1 MQIVCMRKV
10 TNIRTITFNFQKHNK
25 VAYRSYRWV
34 ANSTLNFHFIFLL
47 QEALSATHMSEL
59 LRLQQGACINQSFA
73 IHSSS
78 VPFLRMVCSFAKQS
92 VTLRWNG
99 TPQLFS
105 ILRVLVGIS
114 KFLKESLSCQITRIS
129 VRGAIKV
136 PGCTHPVELFNATT
150 SEPSS

>member
-59 LRLQQGACINQSFA
+59 LRLQQGACINQSSA

-92 VTLRWNG
+92 VTLRWKRYS
-99 TPQLFS
+99 TIIQYTQS
-105 ILRVLVGIS
+105 
-114 KFLKESLSCQITRIS
+114 SCRDF
-129 VRGAIKV
+129 KV
-136 PGCTHPVELFNATT
+136 PQRVIVMSNYKNICARRYQSPGMH
-150 SEPSS
+150 SSS